1 MTAPHY
7 RAEHL
12 PAPGAWVERAAC
24 AELGP
29 RDDIWFSE
37 TPGGGGTVAKKQAQ
51 AICGRCDVQAACAA
65 YALEHNPAGTWA
77 GLTWHDRKQ
86 MRGDA

>member
-1 MTAPHY
+1 MTYSY

-37 TPGGGGTVAKKQAQ
+37 VPGGGGLVAKKQAE
-51 AICGRCDVQAACAA
+51 AICRRCDALTECAA
-65 YALEHNPAGTWA
+65 YIAANPQAGTWA
-77 GLTWHDRKQ
+77 ATTEHDRKTS
-86 MRGDA
+86 RRAAS